1 MKDKSCVVILAL
13 VVMMLPPSASAKLQQ
28 SKDYQQGTV
37 LNVDRQEVTSPNQ
50 CCYSGTDAPMQTSYY
65 AYEVSVRIGCGTYVG
80 RYETAFDFLPSA
92 FSPNQTVQ
100 VRLTKHLLY
109 FDLAGEREMKMG
121 IVHRSKGHESAC
133 GASSASR

>member
-1 MKDKSCVVILAL
+1 VKGKFCVVMLVLA
-13 VVMMLPPSASAKLQQ
+13 VVVPLLNASAKQQQ

-37 LNVDRQEVTSPNQ
+37 LSVDRQEVSSPNQ
-50 CCYSGTDAPMQTSYY
+50 CCYTGTDAPLQSSYY
-65 AYEVSVRIGCGTYVG
+65 AYEVSVRVSCGVYVG

-92 FSPNQTVQ
+92 LSPNKTVQ

-121 IVHRSKGHESAC
+121 IVHHSDDHTPPCET
-133 GASSASR
+133 SSARR